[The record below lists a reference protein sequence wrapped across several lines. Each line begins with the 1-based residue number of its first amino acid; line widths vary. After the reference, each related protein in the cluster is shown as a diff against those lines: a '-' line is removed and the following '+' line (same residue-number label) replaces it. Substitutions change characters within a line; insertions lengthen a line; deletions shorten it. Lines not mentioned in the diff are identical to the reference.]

1 MEYKGTMVSSE
12 QFVRN
17 LLRLK
22 MGLRNDLL
30 SDMILYECKNC
41 DLHIPIGSDGVIQ
54 INHSVDKNIGNIIEE
69 MTDWLIE
76 SHAKERKDCLNM
88 VSIHEYGTPKNI
100 LVTFPESDPVY
111 MKNFTMLDDNYK
123 PKLLVTKENDNKKAI
138 CVLYQKESVD
148 EQTYSEFIKC
158 NFNTHLNCE
167 EDISEGMN
175 EDLIHDDESVNY
187 YQQKLKRLFGGGRK
201 LSADYNYECI
211 WCPKEVV
218 RLGKREDSE
227 NLGATGISLR
237 HSTMVKEV
245 MGFQWQTFWKES
257 IG

>member
-88 VSIHEYGTPKNI
+88 VSIQEYGTPKNI

-123 PKLLVTKENDNKKAI
+123 PKLLVTKENYNKI
-138 CVLYQKESVD
+138 
-148 EQTYSEFIKC
+148 
-158 NFNTHLNCE
+158 
-167 EDISEGMN
+167 
-175 EDLIHDDESVNY
+175 
-187 YQQKLKRLFGGGRK
+187 
-201 LSADYNYECI
+201 
-211 WCPKEVV
+211 V
-218 RLGKREDSE
+218 R
-227 NLGATGISLR
+227 
-237 HSTMVKEV
+237 
-245 MGFQWQTFWKES
+245 
-257 IG
+257 